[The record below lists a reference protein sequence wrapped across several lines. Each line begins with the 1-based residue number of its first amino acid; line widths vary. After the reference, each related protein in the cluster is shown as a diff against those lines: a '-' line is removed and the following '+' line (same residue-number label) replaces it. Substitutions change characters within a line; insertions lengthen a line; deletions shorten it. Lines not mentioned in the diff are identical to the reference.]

1 MRSTGIGSTK
11 NVAAPG
17 SGSETLV
24 FKKTN
29 LVLFLYRDIMD
40 GAHIDA
46 AHQIQHI
53 SPLCHANAKNKIS
66 RCDDQEFV
74 PAAEPT
80 GTFY

>member
-1 MRSTGIGSTK
+1 
-11 NVAAPG
+11 
-17 SGSETLV
+17 
-24 FKKTN
+24 
-29 LVLFLYRDIMD
+29 MD

-80 GTFY
+80 GTFYQ